1 MQPITIQPSDLPVQW
16 QGIAE
21 HTTQRGRVKPVLTG
35 IPGPLFWH
43 HWKHHTELREKMR
56 TAGIGLQ
63 KLAKSQ
69 WQVVIWINRHN
80 RNLVETLGFTVP
92 EVAKQEAQAF

>member
-1 MQPITIQPSDLPVQW
+1 MQW
-16 QGIAE
+16 QAIVE

-43 HWKHHTELREKMR
+43 HWKHRAAFREQLRQ
-56 TAGIGLQ
+56 AFIGVQ
-63 KLAKSQ
+63 RLAKGQ

-80 RNLVETLGFTVP
+80 QTLVESLGFTVP